1 MLHILEIMWKS
12 FLRKTYNNNNNNNNN
27 NNAGNIS
34 AEIMT
39 LKTLNK
45 KSNSNNIEMGS

>member
-12 FLRKTYNNNNNNNNN
+12 FLRKTYNNNNNTNN
-27 NNAGNIS
+27 NNAGNLS

-45 KSNSNNIEMGS
+45 KNNSNNIEMGS